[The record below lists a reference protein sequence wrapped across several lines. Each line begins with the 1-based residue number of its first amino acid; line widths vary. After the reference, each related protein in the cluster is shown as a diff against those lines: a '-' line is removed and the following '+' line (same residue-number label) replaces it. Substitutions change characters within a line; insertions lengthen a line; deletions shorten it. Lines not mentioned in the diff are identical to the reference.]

1 MNEIQTL
8 NQTQAGSTQL
18 VLTDQDFYIGQS
30 DLAERPWWSSMT
42 IFLALGLGVFF
53 LWAAYFEIDQ
63 SVRAS
68 GQMIPTARTQIVQ
81 VVDGGV
87 LARLF
92 VEEGQG
98 VDKGQRLAILEKER
112 AEASLEEGRA
122 RVAAFR
128 IALARAQAEARQ
140 VTPAFTEPDYQ
151 YPTFITSQQK
161 LYEQKRVAL
170 EEKLALLESNLLLAQ
185 EQQSIN
191 EDLYENRDVSILDVM
206 DSKARVAD
214 AQHRVLDAK
223 NEYLR
228 EALEESAK
236 LETDLAMA
244 QQQVKELVDV
254 FSHTDVRAPV
264 AGVVKYLKINTLGG
278 VMRPGDE
285 LMQISPTESEL
296 LVEVKVKPMDVGQ
309 LELGLP
315 VDISLDAFD
324 STIYGKLTGE
334 LIYLS
339 SDTLTE
345 QGDDGSTTTYYRARA
360 RVDREAKA
368 ADPKFAGLELRPGMT
383 ATVDIRTAKRTVL
396 QFIAK
401 PILRAFSGAF
411 TQR

>member
-1 MNEIQTL
+1 MGEMQPL
-8 NQTQAGSTQL
+8 NQGQVGSTQL
-18 VLTDQDFYIGQS
+18 VLSDHDVYIGQS

-42 IFLALGLGVFF
+42 LFLTVGLVTFF

-68 GQMIPTARTQIVQ
+68 GQMIPTARNQVVQ

-92 VEEGQG
+92 VEEGQQ
-98 VDKGQRLAILEKER
+98 VAQGQRLAILEKER

-122 RVAAFR
+122 RVAGFK
-128 IALARAQAEARQ
+128 IALARAQAEAQQ
-140 VTPAFTEPDYQ
+140 VPPTFDEPDYL
-151 YPTFITSQQK
+151 YPTFIQSQQK
-161 LYEQKRVAL
+161 LYEQKRRAL
-170 EEKLALLESNLLLAQ
+170 EEKLALLESNLVLAQ
-185 EQQSIN
+185 EQLTIN
-191 EDLYENRDVSILDVM
+191 EDLYANRDVSMLDVM
-206 DSKARVAD
+206 NAKARVTD
-214 AQHRVLDAK
+214 AQNLVLDAK

-236 LETDLAMA
+236 LETELAMA
-244 QQQVKELVDV
+244 EQRAKELLDV
-254 FSHTDVRAPV
+254 YAHTDVRAPV
-264 AGVVKYLKINTLGG
+264 AGIVKYLKISTLGG

-296 LVEVKVKPMDVGQ
+296 LVEVKIKPMDIGQ

-324 STIYGKLTGE
+324 STIYGKLSGE

-339 SDTLTE
+339 SDTLTQQAE
-345 QGDDGSTTTYYRARA
+345 DGSSATYYRARA
-360 RVDREAKA
+360 RVDLQAKA
-368 ADPKFAGLELRPGMT
+368 ADPKFADLVLKPGMT

-401 PILRAFSGAF
+401 PILRAFSGAL

>member
-1 MNEIQTL
+1 MGESKPLSQSR
-8 NQTQAGSTQL
+8 AGSTQL
-18 VLTDQDFYIGQS
+18 VLADQDIYIGQS
-30 DLAERPWWSSMT
+30 DLADRPWWSSMT
-42 IFLALGLGVFF
+42 LFLAAGLGVFI

-68 GQMIPTARTQIVQ
+68 GQMIPTARNQIVQ

-92 VEEGQG
+92 VEEGQE
-98 VDKGQRLAILEKER
+98 VEKGQRLAILEKER
-112 AEASLEEGRA
+112 AEASLEEGKA
-122 RVAAFR
+122 RVASLQ

-140 VTPAFTEPDYQ
+140 VVPAFGELDHQ
-151 YPTFITSQQK
+151 YPDFIASQQK
-161 LYEQKRVAL
+161 LYEQKRIAL
-170 EEKLALLESNLLLAQ
+170 EEKLALLQSNLVLAQ
-185 EQQSIN
+185 EQLSIN
-191 EDLYENRDVSILDVM
+191 QDLYENRDVSILDVM
-206 DSKARVAD
+206 DSQARVSD
-214 AQHRVLDAK
+214 AKNRVLDAK

-236 LETDLAMA
+236 LETDLVMA
-244 QQQVKELVDV
+244 QQQAKELVDV

-264 AGVVKYLKINTLGG
+264 AGVVKFLKVNTLGG

-315 VDISLDAFD
+315 VDISLEAFD

-345 QGDDGSTTTYYRARA
+345 QGDDGINITYYRARA
-360 RVDREAKA
+360 RVDGEAKA
-368 ADPKFAGLELRPGMT
+368 ADPKFADIELRPGMT
-383 ATVDIRTAKRTVL
+383 AIVDIRTAKRTVL

-401 PILRAFSGAF
+401 PVLRAFSGALA
-411 TQR
+411 QR